1 MFADNIEI
9 WASDTHS
16 IYNNRGN
23 RINKEKPII
32 IEDRVWVGSHTKILK
47 GVHISECSV
56 IGMGTTVTK
65 DIAANSVSIGTPNKI
80 IRENVTWSLD
90 Y

>member
-1 MFADNIEI
+1 MHVADNIEI

-47 GVHISECSV
+47 GVHISEVRYWYGNYGYKS
-56 IGMGTTVTK
+56 
-65 DIAANSVSIGTPNKI
+65 IAANSVSIGTPNKI